1 MDSDFN
7 PSKKRDKKSI
17 IDQLD
22 EFIDDSEL
30 EDYNNSASY
39 NRFLPTTNITD
50 DSYILPSFSKKKRKD
65 SFSDVMTDEYF
76 EDLMASSDIKIKK
89 HGKGTYDDLFGDK
102 KKKKKKKKKK
112 NELTDYKK
120 EFEPEAA
127 LLRNLL
133 IEQNRYVD
141 SLQREYDYM
150 ANHKSSSRGINKNMT
165 DLMDNIT
172 QARNL
177 SMQLVDKHVNLKK
190 TIADLSMKERK
201 ERAGTLGEGDNLA
214 DFASS
219 YLKQMISDRA
229 QYINGTGSAEIGN
242 YTSEEMA
249 NFITENIGESD
260 RRIEADK
267 YLEYENMNV
276 TIYLHINSQDE
287 GDYYYEAVAEDGTIL
302 DDYPLPLKETKFNIN
317 RSTDIATD
325 TYGVKYQII
334 WD

>member
-30 EDYNNSASY
+30 EDYSSTSY
-39 NRFLPTTNITD
+39 NSFLPNTSVID
-50 DSYILPSFSKKKRKD
+50 DSSILPSFSKKKRED
-65 SFSDVMTDEYF
+65 SFSDVMSDEYF
-76 EDLMASSDIKIKK
+76 EDLMVSSSIKIKK
-89 HGKGTYDDLFGDK
+89 RGKGTYDDFFGDK

-112 NELTDYKK
+112 DEPTDYKK
-120 EFEPEAA
+120 EFEPEAS

-133 IEQNRYVD
+133 IDQNKYVD

-150 ANHKSSSRGINKNMT
+150 ASHKSSSRGINKNMT
-165 DLMDNIT
+165 DLMNNIT

-177 SMQLVDKHVNLKK
+177 SMQLVDKHVSLKK

-201 ERAGTLGEGDNLA
+201 ERAGVLGEGDNIS

-229 QYINGTGSAEIGN
+229 QYINGTGSAEIGD
-242 YTSEEMA
+242 YTVDEMA
-249 NFITENIGESD
+249 DFITENIGETDRSSD
-260 RRIEADK
+260 ADK

-287 GDYYYEAVAEDGTIL
+287 GDYHYEAVAEDGTVL
-302 DDYPLPLKETKFNIN
+302 DDYPLPLTETKFNIN

-325 TYGVKYQII
+325 TYGVKYQIV

>member
-7 PSKKRDKKSI
+7 PSKNKDKKSI

-30 EDYNNSASY
+30 EDYNNTSY
-39 NRFLPTTNITD
+39 DSFLPTTSVTD
-50 DSYILPSFSKKKRKD
+50 DSSILPSFSKKKRKD

-76 EDLMASSDIKIKK
+76 EDLMVSSSIKIKK
-89 HGKGTYDDLFGDK
+89 HGKGTYDDFFGDNK

-112 NELTDYKK
+112 DELTDYKK

-133 IEQNRYVD
+133 IDQNRYVD
-141 SLQREYDYM
+141 SLQREYDHM
-150 ANHKSSSRGINKNMT
+150 ATHKSSSRGINKNMT
-165 DLMDNIT
+165 DLMTNIT

-177 SMQLVDKHVNLKK
+177 SLQLVDKHVNLKK

-201 ERAGTLGEGDNLA
+201 EKAGTLGEGDNLA

-229 QYINGTGSAEIGN
+229 QYINGAGAAEIGD
-242 YTSEEMA
+242 YTSDEMA

-260 RRIEADK
+260 RSNEADK

-287 GDYYYEAVAEDGTIL
+287 GDYHYEAVAEDGTIL

>member
-30 EDYNNSASY
+30 EDYNNTSY
-39 NRFLPTTNITD
+39 DSFLPTTSVTD
-50 DSYILPSFSKKKRKD
+50 DSSILPSFSKKKRKD

-76 EDLMASSDIKIKK
+76 EDLMVSSSIKIKK
-89 HGKGTYDDLFGDK
+89 HGKGTYDDFFGDNK

-112 NELTDYKK
+112 DELTDYKK

-150 ANHKSSSRGINKNMT
+150 ASHKSSSRGINKNMT
-165 DLMDNIT
+165 DLMTNIT

-177 SMQLVDKHVNLKK
+177 SLQLVDKHVNLKK

-201 ERAGTLGEGDNLA
+201 EKAGTLGEGDNLA

-229 QYINGTGSAEIGN
+229 QYINGTGSAEIGD
-242 YTSEEMA
+242 YTSDEMA

-260 RRIEADK
+260 RSNEADK

-287 GDYYYEAVAEDGTIL
+287 GDYHYEAVAEDGTIL

>member
-7 PSKKRDKKSI
+7 PSKKKNKKSI

-22 EFIDDSEL
+22 EFIDDTEL
-30 EDYNNSASY
+30 DYNDYYHDN
-39 NRFLPTTNITD
+39 FLSNISST
-50 DSYILPSFSKKKRKD
+50 SSSILPSFSKKKVKD
-65 SFSDVMTDEYF
+65 SFSDVMSDEYF
-76 EDLMASSDIKIKK
+76 EDLMASSSIKIKK
-89 HGKGTYDDLFGDK
+89 HGKGSYDEFFLDEK

-112 NELTDYKK
+112 GELTDYKK

-133 IEQNRYVD
+133 IEQNKYVD
-141 SLQREYDYM
+141 SLQKEYDYI
-150 ANHKSSSRGINKNMT
+150 ASHKSSSRGINKNMT

-201 ERAGTLGEGDNLA
+201 EKAGALGEGDNLA

-229 QYINGTGSAEIGN
+229 QYINGAGSAEIGD

-249 NFITENIGESD
+249 NFVTENIGESD
-260 RRIEADK
+260 RSVEADK

-276 TIYLHINSQDE
+276 TIYLHINSQDD

-302 DDYPLPLKETKFNIN
+302 NDYPLPLKETKFNIN

>member
-7 PSKKRDKKSI
+7 PSKKKNKKSI

-22 EFIDDSEL
+22 EFIDDTEL
-30 EDYNNSASY
+30 DYNNDY
-39 NRFLPTTNITD
+39 YHDNFLSNISST
-50 DSYILPSFSKKKRKD
+50 SSSILPSFSKKKVKD
-65 SFSDVMTDEYF
+65 SFSDVMSDEYF
-76 EDLMASSDIKIKK
+76 EDLMASSSIKIKK
-89 HGKGTYDDLFGDK
+89 HGKGSYDEFFLDEK

-112 NELTDYKK
+112 GELTDYKK

-133 IEQNRYVD
+133 IEQNKYVD
-141 SLQREYDYM
+141 SLQKEYDYI
-150 ANHKSSSRGINKNMT
+150 ASHKSSSRGINKNMT

-201 ERAGTLGEGDNLA
+201 EKAGTLGEGDNLA

-229 QYINGTGSAEIGN
+229 QYINGVGSAEIGD

-249 NFITENIGESD
+249 NFVTENIGESD
-260 RRIEADK
+260 RSVEADK

-276 TIYLHINSQDE
+276 TIYLHINSQDD

-302 DDYPLPLKETKFNIN
+302 NDYPLPLKETKFNIN

>member
-1 MDSDFN
+1 MDNDFN

-30 EDYNNSASY
+30 EDYNNSESY
-39 NRFLPTTNITD
+39 NSFLPTTSSDT
-50 DSYILPSFSKKKRKD
+50 SSVLPSFSKKKRKD

-76 EDLMASSDIKIKK
+76 EDLMASSSIKIKK
-89 HGKGTYDDLFGDK
+89 HGKGTYDDFFGDK

-112 NELTDYKK
+112 DELTDYKK

-150 ANHKSSSRGINKNMT
+150 ASHKSSSRGINKNMT
-165 DLMDNIT
+165 DLMTNIT

-177 SMQLVDKHVNLKK
+177 SLQLVDKHVNLKK

-201 ERAGTLGEGDNLA
+201 EKAGTLGEGDNLA

-229 QYINGTGSAEIGN
+229 QYINGTGSAEIGD
-242 YTSEEMA
+242 YTSDEMA

-260 RRIEADK
+260 RSNEADK

-287 GDYYYEAVAEDGTIL
+287 GDYHYEAVAEDGTVL

>member
-1 MDSDFN
+1 
-7 PSKKRDKKSI
+7 
-17 IDQLD
+17 
-22 EFIDDSEL
+22 
-30 EDYNNSASY
+30 
-39 NRFLPTTNITD
+39 
-50 DSYILPSFSKKKRKD
+50 
-65 SFSDVMTDEYF
+65 
-76 EDLMASSDIKIKK
+76 
-89 HGKGTYDDLFGDK
+89 
-102 KKKKKKKKKK
+102 
-112 NELTDYKK
+112 
-120 EFEPEAA
+120 
-127 LLRNLL
+127 
-133 IEQNRYVD
+133 
-141 SLQREYDYM
+141 
-150 ANHKSSSRGINKNMT
+150 
-165 DLMDNIT
+165 
-172 QARNL
+172 
-177 SMQLVDKHVNLKK
+177 
-190 TIADLSMKERK
+190 MKERK

-260 RRIEADK
+260 RSIEADK